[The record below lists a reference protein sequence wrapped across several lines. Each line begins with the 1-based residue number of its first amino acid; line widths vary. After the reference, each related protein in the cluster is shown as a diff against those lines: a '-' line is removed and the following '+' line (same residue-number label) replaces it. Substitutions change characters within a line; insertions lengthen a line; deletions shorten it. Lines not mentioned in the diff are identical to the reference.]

1 MGELGGFP
9 ERWES
14 DRSDEADREKRP
26 LLDSSEWVVIG
37 ATYEGNCE
45 GGTAKWKNWRAKSTE
60 EQWGWFRTL
69 NLSPRR
75 RPVADST
82 EEIGRIK
89 KDEELPGRSGGG
101 GERDLNLSDRTKEP
115 RLTPGGEARLRNF
128 ERPCSEEERA
138 GGCRRRQSGKHLGV
152 WNSLIMERR
161 MRN

>member
-101 GERDLNLSDRTKEP
+101 GERDLNLSDRTRDPMLKPQEKKDWGTSKVHVRKRSVEQCRHP
-115 RLTPGGEARLRNF
+115 RSGGHWE
-128 ERPCSEEERA
+128 
-138 GGCRRRQSGKHLGV
+138 
-152 WNSLIMERR
+152 I
-161 MRN
+161 